1 MCCWTPSTRWK
12 WRTRR
17 SFSNQ
22 ILKEDLLK
30 LINNLEDLEDDET
43 FADATDPVITHK
55 RALPPG
61 AMYAPGEAVPE
72 KRLNMKGTVRMK
84 KRASSPS
91 GEAQASRPNPGNS
104 VTEVDEALVVE
115 KRVPRSIIK
124 QNDKEIKWEDI
135 PPIEREL
142 YHEAEAK
149 QWKEHLHYEAVRV
162 HPPEDAAL
170 LRQKVPRERILRA
183 RFAYRDKNAAKR
195 RENPDTPPKAK
206 ARLCIGGHLDPDL
219 QKGQVKTEAP
229 TASKMAFHTVLFL
242 AAQLGWR
249 LAAGDVEAA
258 FLNGVESRR
267 GLYFEP
273 PRRGLPGVEEG
284 SLIEIIKGVFGLSNS
299 PRLWWQKLASE
310 LLELVIKV
318 GDEEL
323 RLHHHEYDPCLFL
336 LRAGDG
342 GLRGAL
348 MCHVDDLL
356 IAAGDRELEASQRL
370 QDWKKSI
377 EIDFFTRDWFF
388 EKKQ

>member
-1 MCCWTPSTRWK
+1 M
-12 WRTRR
+12 
-17 SFSNQ
+17 
-22 ILKEDLLK
+22 EDLG
-30 LINNLEDLEDDET
+30 DDET

-72 KRLNMKGTVRMK
+72 KRLNMKGTMRMK

-115 KRVPRSIIK
+115 KGVPRSIIK

-229 TASKMAFHTVLFL
+229 TASKMALPHSLVFGSSTWL
-242 AAQLGWR
+242 AIGSWGCGSR
-249 LAAGDVEAA
+249 LPQR
-258 FLNGVESRR
+258 SRVKKGALLRTTSQRVTWGGR
-267 GLYFEP
+267 GLID
-273 PRRGLPGVEEG
+273 RDHQGRLW
-284 SLIEIIKGVFGLSNS
+284 IIKFT
-299 PRLWWQKLASE
+299 
-310 LLELVIKV
+310 KV
-318 GDEEL
+318 VVAK
-323 RLHHHEYDPCLFL
+323 
-336 LRAGDG
+336 AGF
-342 GLRGAL
+342 R
-348 MCHVDDLL
+348 
-356 IAAGDRELEASQRL
+356 IA
-370 QDWKKSI
+370 
-377 EIDFFTRDWFF
+377 
-388 EKKQ
+388 